1 MDFPYHSLPY
11 TSDVFNSDQQQ
22 LKYEMLRSMSHG
34 SMQHTRPEAA
44 PSLLSSHSAP
54 SLPSASSSTVGSPYL
69 NHAMPVT
76 TAGMYTDSYAAN
88 PMIIQDDFQY
98 AFESTHY
105 DHESSAG
112 HCKLGPFVGKS
123 AADLPLSAKRSTT
136 IPVQECSPSLP
147 LVSLPIPINAQL
159 EASANIDRRSN
170 LDDDGGRRIKA
181 AKSCIDKSKT
191 FDGIVFK
198 SAITPASAYSKM
210 SLPITKRT
218 SKPQN
223 SLGFT
228 YTYPFMPGPT
238 MFQRGY
244 NSQSHFFPSSN
255 GNFLPPVEAPCSS
268 FFSFPFLRHLSAVVL
283 C

>member
-1 MDFPYHSLPY
+1 MIFSTYSSRHIMITNRVLGTANWDLSSVSLLQIFLCPPRDRQQYLSRSAAHLCLLCHCPYP
-11 TSDVFNSDQQQ
+11 
-22 LKYEMLRSMSHG
+22 SM
-34 SMQHTRPEAA
+34 
-44 PSLLSSHSAP
+44 PSLKLQRT
-54 SLPSASSSTVGSPYL
+54 STG
-69 NHAMPVT
+69 
-76 TAGMYTDSYAAN
+76 
-88 PMIIQDDFQY
+88 
-98 AFESTHY
+98 
-105 DHESSAG
+105 
-112 HCKLGPFVGKS
+112 
-123 AADLPLSAKRSTT
+123 
-136 IPVQECSPSLP
+136 
-147 LVSLPIPINAQL
+147 AQF
-159 EASANIDRRSN
+159 
-170 LDDDGGRRIKA
+170 DDDGGRRIKA

-218 SKPQN
+218 SKPQS

-244 NSQSHFFPSSN
+244 NSQSRFFPSSN